1 MTLSA
6 HSLTLSSPIYIYLFV
21 VGDDLSNRHVDK
33 NKTRYIDVLREA
45 VAIKS
50 VSAWPE
56 TRKDIQVMMNWTKAK
71 LEGLGA
77 TCELRDVGTQTLPDG
92 RVIPLPNVLFGSLGN
107 VSAGQS
113 LWGGI

>member
-1 MTLSA
+1 MRKFPECIYFCA
-6 HSLTLSSPIYIYLFV
+6 SLHLRFTSS
-21 VGDDLSNRHVDK
+21 SHVDQ

-56 TRKDIQVMMNWTKAK
+56 NRKDIQDMMLWTKAK

-77 TCELRDVGTQTLPDG
+77 KCELRDVGKQTLPDG
-92 RVIPLPNVLFGSLGN
+92 RVIPLPNVIFGELGN
-107 VSAGQS
+107 VSD
-113 LWGGI
+113 